1 MAMSDR
7 AWRQTRSSGTAVR
20 EIYPSDG
27 NGNEFFKL
35 PSLVKVFTV
44 TIPDGTF
51 NAGTFVPFLLGVVE
65 FRANYKFSQRRT
77 DINDLVSGMVALKED
92 AAREDEREKIRQKF
106 ISTSE
111 SVSGDTPKDC
121 KNDQDSGR

>member
-7 AWRQTRSSGTAVR
+7 AWRQTRSSGTASR

-27 NGNEFFKL
+27 TGNEFFKL

-77 DINDLVSGMVALKED
+77 DINDLVSGMV
-92 AAREDEREKIRQKF
+92 
-106 ISTSE
+106 
-111 SVSGDTPKDC
+111 
-121 KNDQDSGR
+121 